1 MPPLANIRQ
10 YKITYI
16 AYIAS
21 VLNCIYLKI
30 AGGMAFLSSNHVVHR
45 DLAARNVLISS
56 DFTMKIS
63 DFGLSK
69 DQNYYTS
76 QGGKLPW
83 KWMALESI
91 VDHRFSVYSD
101 VWAFGITM
109 WEIFTLGT
117 IPYPTKSPEDVS
129 SQNNSKY

>member
-1 MPPLANIRQ
+1 
-10 YKITYI
+10 
-16 AYIAS
+16 
-21 VLNCIYLKI
+21 
-30 AGGMAFLSSNHVVHR
+30 MAFLSSNHVVHR

-117 IPYPTKSPEDVS
+117 ITYPTKSPEDVS
-129 SQNNSKY
+129 SQIYLFLKILRKIVK

>member
-1 MPPLANIRQ
+1 
-10 YKITYI
+10 
-16 AYIAS
+16 
-21 VLNCIYLKI
+21 
-30 AGGMAFLSSNHVVHR
+30 MAFLSSHNVVHR

-69 DQNYYTS
+69 DSTYYKS

-91 VDHRFSVYSD
+91 VDHRFSMYSD

-117 IPYPTKSPEDVS
+117 IPYPTMSPEDVS
-129 SQNNSKY
+129 LTFQFYNSPQISKVRFAGSVKLGF

>member
-1 MPPLANIRQ
+1 
-10 YKITYI
+10 
-16 AYIAS
+16 
-21 VLNCIYLKI
+21 
-30 AGGMAFLSSNHVVHR
+30 MAFLSSHGVVHR

-69 DQNYYTS
+69 DSTYYVS
-76 QGGKLPW
+76 SGGKLPW

-91 VDHRFSVYSD
+91 ADHRFTTHSD
-101 VWAFGITM
+101 VWSFGITM

-117 IPYPTKSPEDVS
+117 TPYPTKGPEEVS
-129 SQNNSKY
+129 DIYICLYILKCNNIKKCFKFG